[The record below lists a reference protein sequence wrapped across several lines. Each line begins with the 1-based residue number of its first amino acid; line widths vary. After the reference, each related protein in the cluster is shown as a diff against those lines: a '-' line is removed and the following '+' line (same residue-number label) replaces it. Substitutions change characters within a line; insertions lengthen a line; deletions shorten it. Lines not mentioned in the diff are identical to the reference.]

1 MQRLC
6 ASNVDVPVGRIVYTL
21 LCNERGGIEMDPTV
35 TRLGEDRFLVLA
47 PTLAQRHT
55 EMLLRNGLPAGATV
69 TDVTSGWATLH
80 LAGPRSRELL
90 GRLTDEDLSNEGFP
104 FLTARE
110 IEAGRAKAW
119 AYRVSFT
126 GELGWELS
134 VPTEFVA
141 DLYDHVVAAGADLGL
156 RHAGAFAFDAARIE
170 RGFRS
175 WGHDIGP
182 LDDPYQSGL
191 GFAVH
196 LKKDADFVGREALE
210 RLLRGAAR
218 APPRLVARARRGAL
232 ARRVPRARRRTAR
245 PSHERGGSRRR
256 WVGRPASRGSHG
268 DARAATAGAS
278 RSAARSCPPG
288 CRRLPF
294 LRSEG
299 RAAPEL
305 SMPRGRGRRGRVVGG
320 GVPRTRLGR

>member
-1 MQRLC
+1 
-6 ASNVDVPVGRIVYTL
+6 VPVGRIVYSM
-21 LCNERGGIEMDPTV
+21 LCNERGGVEMDPTV

-55 EMLLRNGLPAGATV
+55 EMLLRDGLPAGATV
-69 TDVTSGWATLH
+69 TDVTSGWATMH

-90 GRLTDEDLSNEGFP
+90 ARLTDEDLSNEGFP

-110 IEAGRAKAW
+110 IEVARSKAW

-141 DLYDHVVAAGADLGL
+141 DLYEHVVEAGADLGL

-191 GFAVH
+191 GFTVH
-196 LKKDADFVGREALE
+196 LEKDADFVGREALTA
-210 RLLRGAAR
+210 LREA
-218 APPRLVARARRGAL
+218 
-232 ARRVPRARRRTAR
+232 PRARRLVSVHVPGAVLWHGESLVRGE
-245 PSHERGGSRRR
+245 ERRGHLTSAGIAPTLGGSAGIA
-256 WVGRPASRGSHG
+256 WMHG
-268 DARAATAGAS
+268 DPGGDDWGVEIRGEVVPARVQEA
-278 RSAARSCPPG
+278 
-288 CRRLPF
+288 PF
-294 LRSEG
+294 FDPKGDRLRS
-299 RAAPEL
+299 
-305 SMPRGRGRRGRVVGG
+305 
-320 GVPRTRLGR
+320 